1 MAVHVVTDSTADLS
15 PELMDAFG
23 VRDAL
28 HIVPLT
34 VHFGDEEFLDG
45 VTITATQFYERLSTS
60 EVLPRTSQP
69 SPAAFVEAYSN
80 ISSPGDTILSFH
92 ISSRLSGTYQ
102 SALLA
107 ARQLPD
113 RTIEVVD
120 TRLASL
126 GLGLVGLYAA
136 KGVKEG
142 KGAEEVLGQCRRI
155 MQEARILFLVETL
168 EYLQKNGR
176 IGKAQALVGGLLN
189 VKPLLTLEDGVVT
202 PLEKARGKAK
212 ARARLLERVRA
223 LAPKDSPVVGAVVHA
238 QAPDDAATVQ
248 EAIQDHFSAAQIY
261 IAELGPVV
269 GAHAGPGTLGV
280 ILFGQ

>member
-45 VTITATQFYERLSTS
+45 VTITADQFYERLSTS

-212 ARARLLERVRA
+212 ARGAACLSASARLRPKTPPSSVRSSMPKRPTMR
-223 LAPKDSPVVGAVVHA
+223 LPFKKQYKTILVRHRSILPNWAPSSVPTP
-238 QAPDDAATVQ
+238 APARLV
-248 EAIQDHFSAAQIY
+248 
-261 IAELGPVV
+261 
-269 GAHAGPGTLGV
+269 
-280 ILFGQ
+280 